1 MHYLLTLCLSLSL
14 SLSPLP
20 LLPSL
25 YLHPLTTVDTSAH
38 LCCVSDHPPTLHN
51 LLADSLGC

>member
-1 MHYLLTLCLSLSL
+1 MHYLLTLSLSL
-14 SLSPLP
+14 SLSPP

-38 LCCVSDHPPTLHN
+38 LCCVSDHPPTLYN